1 VPVSLM
7 VPLNKTVNVA
17 AYLRC
22 VSVEMLKCN
31 SGGRS

>member
-17 AYLRC
+17 AYLRY
-22 VSVEMLKCN
+22 VSVEILEM
-31 SGGRS
+31 